1 MEDVKDIHEAIISKD
16 IFIQVQEEMLRRAN
30 MFSGEGKKKS
40 EFIQA
45 SMPYPAFVCVQSVVI
60 FTGVLSGALEVNAR

>member
-30 MFSGEGKKKS
+30 MFSGEGKKKKAS
-40 EFIQA
+40 LFKQVCPIQ
-45 SMPYPAFVCVQSVVI
+45 PLCVFKVW
-60 FTGVLSGALEVNAR
+60 